1 MKVLFIAD
9 GSLSNPILQ
18 SQGIPHLLVNS
29 AKGIKPYLM
38 TFENPLVLR
47 DDAKQRDRFDQAKKM
62 LNGEIVHID
71 IPVPFGESRL
81 ILNNPVLRGIRFF
94 LMIIT
99 GIIETIAFVNKER
112 IEVLHCRS
120 SYPAIIGVV
129 TKFFTNCKVIYDN
142 RGIPGE
148 EMKGRKFDPQ
158 SSVYNAVE
166 SSLLKHSDS
175 VVVVSTPFK
184 DYLIKKYP
192 ELKLF
197 VKIKVI
203 ENGFSP
209 ERIKYSDAL
218 RFKRREEEG
227 LEGRLVMT
235 YSGTLSKWQM
245 FEEICDV
252 FIWLKKVEATAL
264 FLILSPDSEEVRR
277 IVLSKNISTNDF
289 RIFNITNNQLGEYLI
304 LGDFGTLFRKPLLLN
319 RVAAPIKFAEYLGAG
334 LPVLLTRG
342 IGDTEEMCNNGQFGV
357 VIESPDANIEEALR
371 RIVELSRTP
380 DVHKKCSDYALSSL
394 SVDSA
399 ASKYL
404 SIYFS

>member
-47 DDAKQRDRFDQAKKM
+47 DDAKQRERFDQAKKI
-62 LNGEIVHID
+62 LDAKITHVE
-71 IPVPFGESRL
+71 IPVPFGESRM
-81 ILNNPVLRGIRFF
+81 IMNNPILRGLRFF
-94 LMIIT
+94 LMIIV
-99 GIIETIAFVNKER
+99 GIIETISFVNKER

-120 SYPAIIGVV
+120 SYPAMIGVA
-129 TKFFTNCKVIYDN
+129 TKFFTSCKVIYDN

-148 EMKGRKFDPQ
+148 EMKGRIFDPQ
-158 SSVYNAVE
+158 SSVYNAIE
-166 SSLLKHSDS
+166 SSLLKHSDY

-192 ELKLF
+192 QQKLF
-197 VKIKVI
+197 VKTKVI

-209 ERIKYSDAL
+209 ERIKYSDSL
-218 RFKRREEEG
+218 RTNRRMEEG
-227 LEGRLVMT
+227 LEERVVMT

-245 FEEICDV
+245 FEEICDA
-252 FIWLKKVEATAL
+252 FITLKKIEPGAL
-264 FLILSPDSEEVRR
+264 FLILSPDSEEVKRK
-277 IVLSKNISTNDF
+277 VLSKNISTNDF

-304 LGDFGTLFRKPLLLN
+304 LGDFGTLFREPLLLN

-342 IGDTEEMCNNGQFGV
+342 VGDTEEMCGNGQFGV
-357 VIESPDANIEEALR
+357 VIDPSGVDIETALKKIVSLTKSPGI
-371 RIVELSRTP
+371 
-380 DVHKKCSDYALSSL
+380 HKKCSEYALSTL

-399 ASKYL
+399 AAKYL
-404 SIYFS
+404 NIYFS

>member
-29 AKGIKPYLM
+29 ANGIKSYLM

-47 DDAKQRDRFDQAKKM
+47 DDAKQRDRFEQAKKM
-62 LNGEIVHID
+62 LGGVITHVE
-71 IPVPFGESRL
+71 IPVPFGESRM
-81 ILNNPVLRGIRFF
+81 IMNNPILRGLRFF
-94 LMIIT
+94 LMIIV
-99 GIIETIAFVNKER
+99 GIIETTGIVNKER

-120 SYPAIIGVV
+120 SFPTIIGVV
-129 TKFFTNCKVIYDN
+129 TKFFTSCKVIYDN

-148 EMKGRKFDPQ
+148 EMKSRKFDPQ

-175 VVVVSTPFK
+175 VVVVSNPFK
-184 DYLIKKYP
+184 DYLIKRYH
-192 ELKLF
+192 EQKLF

-209 ERIKYSDAL
+209 DRIQYSDSL
-218 RFKRREEEG
+218 RANRRKEEG
-227 LEGRLVMT
+227 LEDRLVMT

-245 FEEICDV
+245 FEEICEA
-252 FIWLKKVEATAL
+252 FLLLKKIESKAL
-264 FLILSPDSEEVRR
+264 FLILSPDSAQVEK
-277 IVLSKNISTNDF
+277 ILLSRNIPSEDF

-319 RVAAPIKFAEYLGAG
+319 TVAAPIKFAEYLGAG

-342 IGDTEEMCNNGQFGV
+342 IGDTEMMCRKGQFGV
-357 VIESPDANIEEALR
+357 VIDPSFRDMEAALKE
-371 RIVELSRTP
+371 IVALSGS
-380 DVHKKCSDYALSSL
+380 DGIHKKCSEYAISSL

-399 ASKYL
+399 AKKYL
-404 SIYFS
+404 DIYFS

>member
-1 MKVLFIAD
+1 MRVLFIAD

-29 AKGIKPYLM
+29 EKGIKPYLM

-47 DDAKQRDRFDQAKKM
+47 DDSKQRERFEQAKKM
-62 LNGEIVHID
+62 LAGRITHVE
-71 IPVPFGESRL
+71 IPVPFGEFR
-81 ILNNPVLRGIRFF
+81 IIMNNSILRGLRFF
-94 LMIIT
+94 LMIIV
-99 GIIETIAFVNKER
+99 GIIETIGFVNKER
-112 IEVLHCRS
+112 IEFLHCRS
-120 SYPAIIGVV
+120 SFPTMIGVA

-158 SSVYNAVE
+158 SAVYNAVE
-166 SSLLKHSDS
+166 RSLLKHSNS
-175 VVVVSTPFK
+175 VVVVSSPFK
-184 DYLIKKYP
+184 EYLITKYP
-192 ELKLF
+192 GLNLSEKT
-197 VKIKVI
+197 KVI

-209 ERIKYSDAL
+209 ERIKYSDSL
-218 RFKRREEEG
+218 RTQRRKEEG
-227 LEGRLVMT
+227 LEERVVMT

-245 FEEICDV
+245 FEEICDA
-252 FIWLKKVEATAL
+252 FLLLKKNEPKAF
-264 FLILSPDSEEVRR
+264 FLILSPDSAEVEKT
-277 IVLSKNISTNDF
+277 VLSRNISNDDF

-304 LGDFGTLFRKPLLLN
+304 LGDFGTLFRRSLLLN

-342 IGDTEEMCNNGQFGV
+342 IGDTEEMCKNGQFGV
-357 VIESPDANIEEALR
+357 VIDPSGEEMEKSLKE
-371 RIVELSRTP
+371 IVTLAGLP
-380 DVHKKCSDYALSSL
+380 GIHKRCSEYALSSL

-399 ASKYL
+399 AAKYL